1 MHRVTAAFT
10 GAHKQ
15 KNAISELGP
24 RTCTVKLLRSSV
36 MLLVLSAWVKSEER
50 GMKQQGVGEDYEGL
64 VDARTR
70 EHVATVN
77 TCLSNPTTK
86 F

>member
-1 MHRVTAAFT
+1 
-10 GAHKQ
+10 
-15 KNAISELGP
+15 
-24 RTCTVKLLRSSV
+24 

-50 GMKQQGVGEDYEGL
+50 GMKQQGVVEDYEGL
-64 VDARTR
+64 VDVRTR